1 MIKILKEFIERGRME
16 PCSSEWASPCLVVP
30 KKVAVEWKLVA
41 DYRDLNSESQ
51 HDAYSLPLITNL
63 LRKQQGKPIFSVL
76 DPKHGYHQMHL
87 AKSSQDATAMSSPL
101 GLLRRKVMPMEVK
114 NGNAQFQRMPED
126 LLETWTGRSVC
137 GRHHCLQP
145 DTGDDR

>member
-1 MIKILKEFIERGRME
+1 MIKILKEFIERGWME

-51 HDAYSLPLITNL
+51 PDAYFLPLITNL
-63 LRKQQGKPIFSVL
+63 LQKQQGKPIFSVL
-76 DPKHGYHQMHL
+76 DLKHGYHQMPL
-87 AKSSQDATAMSSPL
+87 AKSSQDATAMSIPL
-101 GLLRRKVMPMEVK
+101 GLLRWKVMPMEVK
-114 NGNAQFQRMPED
+114 NSNAQFQRMPED

-145 DTGDDR
+145 DAGDDR